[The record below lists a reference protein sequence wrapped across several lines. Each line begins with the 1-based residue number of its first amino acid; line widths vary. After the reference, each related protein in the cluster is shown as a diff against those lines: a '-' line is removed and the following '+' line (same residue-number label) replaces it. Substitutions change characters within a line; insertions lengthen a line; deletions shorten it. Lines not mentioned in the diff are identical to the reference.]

1 MGPTHLDFGV
11 SYVFVSCLPRSSEDR
26 TARPN
31 MTATTRIDMP
41 MMYGKA
47 LLGAS

>member
-11 SYVFVSCLPRSSEDR
+11 SYVFGSCLPSSREDS
-26 TARPN
+26 TAKPN

-41 MMYGKA
+41 MMYGKV